1 MSLRRAAKRDTTEPG
16 IVKTLEAHGWTV
28 IRLSDA
34 GAPDLLAIRKGVL
47 VPLEC
52 KSPGGTLTPA
62 QQTAFMRWVAAG
74 MPVQVVRTPEEALR
88 AVGATVEGVLP
99 PKAIRVVD
107 HGNMEDPS
115 RPARFPSTR
124 LVMKA
129 GISTPEDM
137 AARINGDG
145 SGRAAMVESGTVV
158 VRQAK
163 PMGHV
168 VTPEYQREQTEAV
181 VPKRRKS
188 R

>member
-129 GISTPEDM
+129 
-137 AARINGDG
+137 RINGDG